1 MNTIVLSQEQLDV
14 MIEQK
19 VADILGQMGHIPTHI
34 TARAAWKICGS
45 RAKFEQYCAMGLI
58 KPVSLIGYKAK
69 RYLRSEV
76 IRATK
81 GVKEPRV
88 KSQKIRL

>member
-1 MNTIVLSQEQLDV
+1 
-14 MIEQK
+14 
-19 VADILGQMGHIPTHI
+19 
-34 TARAAWKICGS
+34 
-45 RAKFEQYCAMGLI
+45 MGLI

-81 GVKEPRV
+81 GVRETRT

>member
-1 MNTIVLSQEQLDV
+1 MTYTLTDEQLEV
-14 MIEQK
+14 LIEQK
-19 VADILGQMGHIPTHI
+19 VESLLAGMGQIPAHI

-81 GVKEPRV
+81 GIKEQKV